1 MSPLWPGRTP
11 TPISRL
17 ARLIMRV
24 LGWTPVLAPPPGPKF
39 VAAVAPHTSNMDF
52 WPGILLALAMRLP
65 MHFLAKRELFTP
77 PLGLLMRALGGLPVD
92 RRRAG
97 GNFVDA
103 VVAIIDREPEL
114 VLAVAPEG
122 TRSRGEYWKTGFY
135 YMALEAGVP
144 IGVTAFDWGRRR
156 FGMIGYVHPSGD
168 IDADFVQIRALLQ
181 GVRGYVPGNET
192 PAHPRPAKVGGPS
205 RS

>member
-1 MSPLWPGRTP
+1 MSPLWPGRKHTL
-11 TPISRL
+11 TSRL
-17 ARLIMRV
+17 ALGTMQL
-24 LGWTPVLAPPPGPKF
+24 LGWTPVLSPPPGPKF
-39 VAAVAPHTSNMDF
+39 VAAVAPHTSNVDF
-52 WPGILLALAMRLP
+52 FPGILLSLAMRLP

-103 VVAIIDREPEL
+103 VVAIINREPEL

-122 TRSRGEYWKTGFY
+122 TRGRGEYWKTGFY
-135 YMALEAGVP
+135 YMALDAGVP
-144 IGVTAFDWGRRR
+144 IAVTAFDWGQRR
-156 FGMIGYVHPSGD
+156 FGMIGYVQPTGD
-168 IDADFVQIRALLQ
+168 IEADFAQIRALLQ
-181 GVRGYVPGNET
+181 GVRGRTPGQET
-192 PAHPRPAKVGGPS
+192 PAYPRPVQAGGPS

>member
-1 MSPLWPGRTP
+1 MSPLWPGRQHTL
-11 TPISRL
+11 TSRL
-17 ARLIMRV
+17 ALLTMRA

-77 PLGLLMRALGGLPVD
+77 PLGILMRALGGMSVD
-92 RRRAG
+92 RRKAG

-103 VVAIIDREPEL
+103 VVAIINRETEL

-122 TRSRGEYWKTGFY
+122 TRSRGDYWKTGFY

-144 IGVTAFDWGRRR
+144 IGVTAFDWGRRQ
-156 FGMIGYVHPSGD
+156 FGMIGYVHPTGN
-168 IDADFVQIRALLQ
+168 IDADFAEIRALLQ
-181 GVRGYVPGNET
+181 DVRGRRAGNET
-192 PAHPRPAKVGGPS
+192 PAFPRPADAGGPS

>member
-11 TPISRL
+11 TLTSRL
-17 ARLIMRV
+17 AHLTMRL
-24 LGWTPVLAPPPGPKF
+24 LGWTPVLAPPPSPKV

-77 PLGLLMRALGGLPVD
+77 PLGVVMRALGGLPVD

-103 VVAIIDREPEL
+103 VVAIINRETEL

-122 TRSRGEYWKTGFY
+122 TRSREEYWKTGFY

-144 IGVTAFDWGRRR
+144 IGVTAFDWGHRQ
-156 FGMIGYVHPSGD
+156 FGIIGYVRPTGD
-168 IDADFVQIRALLQ
+168 IEADFAQIRTLLRD
-181 GVRGYVPGNET
+181 VRGRTPGNET
-192 PAHPRPAKVGGPS
+192 PAYPRPADAGDPS
-205 RS
+205 RR

>member
-1 MSPLWPGRTP
+1 
-11 TPISRL
+11 
-17 ARLIMRV
+17 MRA

-52 WPGILLALAMRLP
+52 WPGILLSLAMRLP

-77 PLGLLMRALGGLPVD
+77 PLGSLMRALGGMPVD
-92 RRRAG
+92 RRNAG

-103 VVAIIDREPEL
+103 VVAIIHRESEL

-122 TRSRGEYWKTGFY
+122 TRSRGDFWKTGFY

-144 IGVTAFDWGRRR
+144 IGVTAFDWGRRQ
-156 FGMIGYVHPSGD
+156 FGMIGYVHPTGD
-168 IDADFVQIRALLQ
+168 IDADFAQIRALLQ
-181 GVRGYVPGNET
+181 DVRGRKAGNET
-192 PAHPRPAKVGGPS
+192 PAHPRSADAGGPS
-205 RS
+205 RT